1 MALDITFPDGSVKQF
16 PDGTTVKAI
25 TEGISNSLA
34 KKAVAGKLDDEL
46 IAYNEPIAHSGK
58 LQIMTKDDAE
68 GLTVLRQT
76 AAFVLA
82 AALKALYPD
91 IHFGKG
97 QAIEDGFYYD
107 TDRADGQV
115 SVDDLPTVQ
124 KKMEE
129 IIKANAALEPVE
141 LSRAEA
147 FDRFKDDPFKKQL
160 VEAAGDP
167 IKGYKLGD
175 FVDFEEKVLLPSLKD
190 LKHFKLLSVAGAY
203 WQGKSSN
210 PMLQRI
216 YGTAY
221 WSEKGLEDDA
231 KRRKEAAERDHRVI
245 GRDLDLFFVDPKVGA
260 GLPYWMPNG
269 ATIRRVIERYII
281 DKEIADGYEHVY
293 TPVLANLDLYK
304 TTGHWDHYR
313 EDMFPPMDMGDG
325 EMLELRPM
333 NCPSHIQ
340 IYNHH
345 IRSYRELP
353 LRIAELGMMHRY
365 EKSGALSG
373 LQRVR
378 EMTLNDGHTF
388 VALDQVQ
395 EEFKKILRLIMDVN
409 EDFNITDYSFR
420 LSYRDPKNTEK
431 YFDDDEMWTRSQSM
445 LKGAM
450 DDLHLDYYEAEG
462 EAAFY
467 GPKLDIQTKTALGN
481 DETMSTIQ
489 LDFMLPERFNLTYV
503 GKDGEEH
510 RPVMIHRGIVGTM
523 ERFIA
528 YLTEIYKGAFPT
540 WLAPTQAVLIP
551 VNNDLH
557 LDYVNRIKRQMQAA
571 GLRVKVDDRNEKMG
585 YKIREA
591 QTKKIPYTVVV
602 GDKELN
608 DAAVSVRRYGDEHTE
623 EEAGNMFIDAMVAE
637 VKNYSRDGKTKP
649 GEANKVL
656 GD

>member
-1 MALDITFPDGSVKQF
+1 MALDITFPDGNVKQF

-34 KKAVAGKLDDEL
+34 KKAVAGKLDGDL
-46 IAYNEPIAHSGK
+46 IAYDEPIAHSGK

-82 AALKALYPD
+82 AALKDLYPD
-91 IHFGKG
+91 IHFGQG
-97 QAIEDGFYYD
+97 QATEDGFYYD

-124 KKMEE
+124 KKMEA
-129 IIKANAALEPVE
+129 IIKENAALEPVV

-147 FDRFKDDPFKKQL
+147 FQAFKNDPFKKQL

-190 LKHFKLLSVAGAY
+190 LKHLKLLSVAGAY

-231 KRRKEAAERDHRVI
+231 KRRQEAAEHDHRVI

-304 TTGHWDHYR
+304 TSGHWDHYR

-345 IRSYRELP
+345 IRDR
-353 LRIAELGMMHRY
+353 
-365 EKSGALSG
+365 KS
-373 LQRVR
+373 
-378 EMTLNDGHTF
+378 
-388 VALDQVQ
+388 
-395 EEFKKILRLIMDVN
+395 
-409 EDFNITDYSFR
+409 
-420 LSYRDPKNTEK
+420 
-431 YFDDDEMWTRSQSM
+431 
-445 LKGAM
+445 
-450 DDLHLDYYEAEG
+450 
-462 EAAFY
+462 
-467 GPKLDIQTKTALGN
+467 
-481 DETMSTIQ
+481 
-489 LDFMLPERFNLTYV
+489 
-503 GKDGEEH
+503 
-510 RPVMIHRGIVGTM
+510 
-523 ERFIA
+523 
-528 YLTEIYKGAFPT
+528 
-540 WLAPTQAVLIP
+540 
-551 VNNDLH
+551 
-557 LDYVNRIKRQMQAA
+557 
-571 GLRVKVDDRNEKMG
+571 
-585 YKIREA
+585 
-591 QTKKIPYTVVV
+591 VV
-602 GDKELN
+602 
-608 DAAVSVRRYGDEHTE
+608 
-623 EEAGNMFIDAMVAE
+623 
-637 VKNYSRDGKTKP
+637 
-649 GEANKVL
+649 
-656 GD
+656 

>member
-1 MALDITFPDGSVKQF
+1 MSIKITLPDNSVKEF
-16 PDGTTVKAI
+16 DAGITTEGVAKAI
-25 TEGISNSLA
+25 ANSLA
-34 KKAVAGKLDDEL
+34 KKAVAGKFNAQL
-46 IAYNEPIAHSGK
+46 IALNQPINVDGA
-58 LQIMTKDDAE
+58 LEIITKDSAD
-68 GLTVLRQT
+68 GLNVLRQT
-76 AAFVLA
+76 GAFALA
-82 AALKALYPD
+82 AAIKALHPEV
-91 IHFGKG
+91 KLG
-97 QAIEDGFYYD
+97 QGEATDDGFFYD
-107 TDRADGQV
+107 TDRQEGQLT
-115 SVDDLPTVQ
+115 VDQLPAISDKINALV
-124 KKMEE
+124 
-129 IIKANAALEPVE
+129 KANAPIEAV
-141 LSRAEA
+141 SMSKAEA
-147 FDRFKDDPFKKQL
+147 KKAFADEPYKL
-160 VEAAGDP
+160 ELIDAAAGDT
-167 IKGYKLGD
+167 INGYQLGD
-175 FVDFEEKVLLPSLKD
+175 FFDFEEAVVLPSFKD
-190 LKHFKLLSVAGAY
+190 LKHFTLLSVAGAY

-216 YGTAY
+216 YATAY
-221 WSEKGLEDDA
+221 FKEADLEADA
-231 KRRKEAAERDHRVI
+231 KQRQEARDRDHRAI
-245 GRDLDLFFVDPKVGA
+245 GRDLDLFFVDPKAGS

-281 DKEIADGYEHVY
+281 DKELADGYEHVY

-304 TTGHWDHYR
+304 TSGHWAHYR

-395 EEFKKILRLIMDVN
+395 DEFKKILRLIMDVY
-409 EDFNITDYSFR
+409 EDFNISDYTFR

-450 DDLHLDYYEAEG
+450 DDLGLDYYEAEG

-481 DETMSTIQ
+481 EETMSTIQ
-489 LDFMLPERFNLTYV
+489 LDFMLPERFDLTYV
-503 GKDGEEH
+503 GKDGQEH

-540 WLAPTQAVLIP
+540 WLAPKQVEIIP
-551 VNNDLH
+551 VSLDEH
-557 LDYVNRIKRQMQAA
+557 LDYAKLIETEMRKA
-571 GLRVKVDDRNEKMG
+571 GLRVELDARNEKMG

-591 QTKKIPYTVVV
+591 QTQKIPYTIVV
-602 GDKELN
+602 GEKEVN
-608 DAAVSVRRYGDEHTE
+608 SAAVSVRRYGESDAE
-623 EEAGNMFIDAMVAE
+623 EMPANLFLESVKAE
-637 VKNYSRDGKTKP
+637 IKNYSRDGKQKRGTGK
-649 GEANKVL
+649 NL
-656 GD
+656 

>member
-1 MALDITFPDGSVKQF
+1 MSIKLTFPDNSIKEYD
-16 PDGTTVKAI
+16 DGVTVEAVAKAI
-25 TEGISNSLA
+25 STSLA
-34 KKAVAGKLDDEL
+34 KKAVAGKFNG
-46 IAYNEPIAHSGK
+46 AFVG
-58 LQIMTKDDAE
+58 LQDSLTADGAIEIITKDSED
-68 GLTVLRQT
+68 GLNVLRQT

-82 AALKALYPD
+82 AAIKDLHPEVRL
-91 IHFGKG
+91 GEG
-97 QAIEDGFYYD
+97 QADEDGFFYD
-107 TDRADGQV
+107 TDRDDGQLTI
-115 SVDDLPTVQ
+115 DQLPAIEA
-124 KKMEE
+124 KMAAIVKEAPTIE
-129 IIKANAALEPVE
+129 KASLTK
-141 LSRAEA
+141 AEA
-147 FDRFKDDPFKKQL
+147 KQL
-160 VEAAGDP
+160 FANDPYKLELIDAIEGDTVEGF
-167 IKGYKLGD
+167 KLGD
-175 FVDFEEKVLLPSLKD
+175 FFDFEEAVLLPSLKD

-216 YGTAY
+216 YATAY
-221 WSEKGLEDDA
+221 YKEADLEADA
-231 KRRKEAAERDHRVI
+231 KRREEAKERDHRVI
-245 GRDLDLFFVDPKVGA
+245 GRDQDLFFVDPNVGA

-281 DKEIADGYEHVY
+281 DKELADGYEHVY
-293 TPVLANLDLYK
+293 TPVLMNLSAYK
-304 TTGHWDHYR
+304 TSGHWEHYR

-340 IYNHH
+340 IYKHH

-395 EEFKKILRLIMDVN
+395 EEFKKILRLIMAVY
-409 EDFNITDYSFR
+409 EDFNISDYSFR

-431 YFDDDEMWTRSQSM
+431 YFDDEEMWTRSQSM
-445 LKGAM
+445 LKAAM
-450 DDLHLDYYEAEG
+450 DDLGLDYYEAEG

-489 LDFMLPERFNLTYV
+489 LDFMLPERFGLTYV
-503 GKDGEEH
+503 GADGQEH

-540 WLAPTQAVLIP
+540 WLAPTQVVIVP
-551 VNNDLH
+551 VN
-557 LDYVNRIKRQMQAA
+557 LDAHMAYAKQLKEEMLKK
-571 GLRVKVDDRNEKMG
+571 GFRVELDSRNEKMN
-585 YKIREA
+585 YKIRDS
-591 QTKKIPYTVVV
+591 QTRKIPFTIVV
-602 GDKELN
+602 GEEELN
-608 DAAVSVRRYGDEHTE
+608 AATVSVRKFGQSKAE
-623 EEAGNMFIDAMVAE
+623 EMPANMFMDSVQAE
-637 VKNYSRDGKTKP
+637 INNFSRDGKHKR
-649 GEANKVL
+649 GEGSQLA
-656 GD
+656 D